1 MALKKKKKR
10 DVRTRNK
17 AKRRAKAAASG
28 GTRSGPGEPVPIGGS
43 LYQCVVPEDLFRA
56 GIGNIVVTR
65 HVIGDRLAVGGF
77 HTDVFCRGVR
87 EASIDLGYRVGFDA
101 WLAEA
106 RQHRE
111 MVPTEPACVAK
122 LVQGAVAYAR
132 GLGLEPHERY
142 TETLRILGGADPEA
156 CPVSYEYG
164 WRGKPLYRPGPFGEP
179 EQFKQIMKKLI
190 DRLGIGGFRVNLS
203 GSNISAVELLQLGL
217 GGSELERLFGAD

>member
-10 DVRTRNK
+10 VVRTRNK
-17 AKRRAKAAASG
+17 AKRRAKVAASG
-28 GTRSGPGEPVPIGGS
+28 GTRSGPGQPVPIGGA

-65 HVIGDRLAVGGF
+65 HVAGDRLAVGGF
-77 HTDVFCRGVR
+77 HVDVFCQGVR
-87 EASIDLGYRVGFDA
+87 QASIELGYRDGFDA

-106 RQHRE
+106 RRQRE
-111 MVPTEPACVAK
+111 MVPTAPACVAK

-132 GLGLEPHERY
+132 DLGLDPHERF
-142 TETLRILGGADPEA
+142 TETLGILGGADPEA

-164 WRGKPLYRPGPFGEP
+164 WRGKPLYRPGPIEKP
-179 EQFKQIMKKLI
+179 EQFKQVMAKLI

-203 GSNISAVELLQLGL
+203 GSNISAVELLRLGL
-217 GGSELERLFGAD
+217 GGPELERLLASD